1 MDPRLETAPCG
12 FLSVDDDGRIL
23 EANTTLAEMLSM
35 KSGELHNRHVDSIF
49 SSPSRIFYQTHV
61 FPTLKLQGRVMEVY
75 VTLRDADGD
84 DVPVMFNAARKPRD
98 ERFVSD
104 WVLMPMRQRDEYE
117 NLILEARRTA
127 EAAMQARTE
136 ALNAVAIWVKV
147 LQHGSKDPAEVQQAL
162 EAIHKAVAE
171 QTKLIDEI
179 ADLTRGYGEENPGN

>member
-1 MDPRLETAPCG
+1 MDPRLQTAPCG

-23 EANTTLAEMLSM
+23 ESNTTLAEMLSV
-35 KSGELHNRHVDSIF
+35 KPGQLDNRHVDSIF
-49 SSPSRIFYQTHV
+49 AAPSRIFYQTHV

-84 DVPVMFNAARKPRD
+84 DVPVMFNAVRKPRD

-104 WVLMPMRQRDEYE
+104 WMLMPMRQRDQYE

-127 EAAMQARTE
+127 EATMQARTE

-147 LQHGSKDPAEVQQAL
+147 LQHGSKDPAEVEQAL
-162 EAIHKAVAE
+162 KAIDKAVAE
-171 QTKLIDEI
+171 QSKLIDEI
-179 ADLTRGYGEENPGN
+179 ADFTRYFREKNPGA